1 MFMFHTEHE
10 SWCLKH
16 VLIKLYIM
24 FLLCSTS
31 SQSQCSIE
39 DVDQSQVEPVKSW
52 PSLCSCVFVIFRNT
66 IISCIDTR
74 YCRNKLIRGQS
85 VLFITK
91 PSSCLILRCFYTS
104 DWTEDWVPISVCVV
118 VVEVGDKNPAK
129 YPGYT

>member
-1 MFMFHTEHE
+1 
-10 SWCLKH
+10 
-16 VLIKLYIM
+16 M

-74 YCRNKLIRGQS
+74 YCKNKLIRNQN

-104 DWTEDWVPISVCVV
+104 DWTEDWVPISVCGGTKRLQNIQGRRNSARDNTHIYHLHTTSFKCFVT
-118 VVEVGDKNPAK
+118 K
-129 YPGYT
+129 